1 MAKRQIRIDGDP
13 ILRKKSREV
22 SEINARILELLD
34 DMQETLYDADGL
46 GLAAPQ
52 VGVLKR
58 IALIDMRDGTG
69 LKKMINPEIIE
80 KSEEIQINIEGC
92 LSVPDKS
99 GYVQRPS
106 SLLVEYMDENGER
119 VIMECDE
126 YTAVCVCHEL
136 DHLEGI
142 LYTDKTI
149 EIDEKNE
156 EKIKEEEI

>member
-58 IALIDMRDGTG
+58 ITLIDMRDGTG
-69 LKKMINPEIIE
+69 LKKMINPKIIE

-99 GYVQRPS
+99 GYVERPS
-106 SLLVEYMDENGER
+106 SLVVEYIDENDTL
-119 VIMECDE
+119 I
-126 YTAVCVCHEL
+126 
-136 DHLEGI
+136 I
-142 LYTDKTI
+142 S
-149 EIDEKNE
+149 KN
-156 EKIKEEEI
+156 KKETVE